1 MSVHDDHDD
10 ARDGTGDERGTEYD
24 GTGYDG
30 ARYDSIEYDGAE
42 AEHDGA
48 EHGGVEREG
57 AALDGDALM
66 AAILGEPLPAAARR
80 DPAFLAARDAAA
92 ADVAVL
98 REQLGLIGDTLARE
112 AEPGPAPVRALPA
125 VAPGGPGDPAGRAR
139 PSRRARR
146 PLKVALGALA
156 AAAAASVVIGTG
168 WLVTQAGQGDTA
180 SSGAGVTAEDAAD
193 AKQQEAGTAFGSAG
207 YLACARLVV
216 EGTVTAVEPV
226 PGAGRDRVTLEETR
240 RHKPEPDPGDLEG
253 ERDEVTFL
261 AEADGGPRLRVGDEV
276 LIGLPREGSV
286 PDAVIVGEED
296 IAPER
301 ERITAALPASRALTC
316 E

>member
-24 GTGYDG
+24 GTEYDG
-30 ARYDSIEYDGAE
+30 ARYDSIEYDGV
-42 AEHDGA
+42 EHDGA
-48 EHGGVEREG
+48 EHGGAEHEG

-98 REQLGLIGDTLARE
+98 REQLGIIGDTLARE
-112 AEPGPAPVRALPA
+112 AEPGPAPVRPLPA
-125 VAPGGPGDPAGRAR
+125 VAPPPGRTSSFGRT
-139 PSRRARR
+139 PPPRRARR
-146 PLKVALGALA
+146 SLKVALGALA
-156 AAAAASVVIGTG
+156 AAAAASVVLGTG

-180 SSGAGVTAEDAAD
+180 SSGAGAAAEDAAD
-193 AKQQEAGTAFGSAG
+193 AKRQEADTGFGSAG

-216 EGTVTAVEPV
+216 EGTVTKVEPV
-226 PGAGRDRVTLEETR
+226 PGAGRDRVTLETTR
-240 RHKPEPDPGDLEG
+240 RHKPEPGRKGLGKDRG
-253 ERDEVTFL
+253 EVTFL
-261 AEADGGPRLRVGDEV
+261 AEAAGGPRLRVGDQV